1 MRSAADPAYAD
12 PAGCRSQDGSARTAT
27 RAESAMRRFCTP
39 GNTSGSTP
47 GSTDRHRCTLLRIR
61 LGLRRWVIR
70 CVAGRW
76 HIRAAM
82 IHLHAGGLGRPWAF
96 NRIAQIGHSGGCGTM
111 RIPGAAI
118 VSRKRCTR
126 YAQRHCSHA
135 RHDNGQ
141 NCLVH
146 FDSPGKRC
154 KIASRHLIYG
164 LMPALDAYR
173 QQRRRRASGLISS
186 LRGSV
191 TSRYQSR
198 IRVSPVSENGP

>member
-1 MRSAADPAYAD
+1 MRSAANPAYAD
-12 PAGCRSQDGSARTAT
+12 PADRRLQDGSARTAT
-27 RAESAMRRFCTP
+27 RAELAMRRVR
-39 GNTSGSTP
+39 TP
-47 GSTDRHRCTLLRIR
+47 GSTERQRCTLLRIR
-61 LGLRRWVIR
+61 LGLRRLVIR
-70 CVAGRW
+70 CVAGRR
-76 HIRAAM
+76 HIRGAL
-82 IHLHAGGLGRPWAF
+82 IHLHASGFGRPWAF
-96 NRIAQIGHSGGCGTM
+96 DRIAEIGHSGGSGAM

-164 LMPALDAYR
+164 LIPALDAYR
-173 QQRRRRASGLISS
+173 QQRCRCASGLLSS
-186 LRGSV
+186 LRGNV

-198 IRVSPVSENGP
+198 IRVSPVNENRP